1 MGHWDRRN
9 LLGVATALFGAGLVA
24 PLQRAFAAD
33 TGPGFVASHTVLT
46 TDQKALA
53 GAIAERIIPTTDTP
67 GAISAGVPG
76 FIDLMLADWYNAGD
90 ASDFLAGLIIVDAFA
105 QTQDGKP
112 FVQLTPVDQTK
123 VLTCAM
129 GGMMPGL
136 AADWFEHCR
145 QLVITGYYTSD
156 IGCRQER
163 IYLPVPGR
171 YDGHYPYPGKVFSS

>member
-1 MGHWDRRN
+1 MEHWNRRG
-9 LLGVATALFGAGLVA
+9 LLAVGTALFGAGLVA

-33 TGPGFVASHTVLT
+33 TGPGFVASRAVLT
-46 TDQKALA
+46 ADQKALA

-67 GAISAGVPG
+67 GAIGAGVPD

-112 FVQLTPVDQTK
+112 YVQLTAIDQNK

-136 AADWFEHCR
+136 AADWFEHFR

>member
-1 MGHWDRRN
+1 MGDWDRRN

-24 PLQRAFAAD
+24 PFGRALAAD
-33 TGPGFVASHTVLT
+33 TAPGFVASRAVMTA
-46 TDQKALA
+46 DQKALA

-67 GAISAGVPG
+67 GAAGAGVPD
-76 FIDLMLADWYNAGD
+76 FIDLMLADWYNDGD
-90 ASDFLAGLIIVDAFA
+90 ATDFLAGLIIVDAFA
-105 QTQDGKP
+105 QAQDGKP
-112 FVQLTPVDQTK
+112 FVQLAVADQNK
-123 VLTCAM
+123 VLTCAG

-171 YDGHYPYPGKVFSS
+171 YDGRYPYPGKVFSS